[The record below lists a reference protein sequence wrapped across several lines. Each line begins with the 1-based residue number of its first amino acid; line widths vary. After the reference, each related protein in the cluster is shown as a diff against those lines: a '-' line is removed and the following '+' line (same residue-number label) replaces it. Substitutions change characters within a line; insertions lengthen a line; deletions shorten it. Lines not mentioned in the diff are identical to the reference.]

1 MEFYMRRRKETYE
14 SQTAKLRI
22 WKIAI
27 YIRLSRDD
35 GYDESLSVTNQRK
48 IILEY
53 LEKFFED
60 EYELVNIYIDDGKT
74 GTDYERPAFQQ
85 MIKDVENGTV
95 NCIVCKTLARAF
107 RNYSDQGYFL
117 EKVFPL
123 NGTRFI
129 SIGSPALDT
138 YLNPDAILDGME
150 VPISGLMNDRY
161 AARTSKDIRR
171 TFDMKRR
178 NGEFIGAFAPYG
190 YAKDPEN
197 KNCLIVNEE
206 AAQVVR
212 NIFYWYV
219 NEGMSISG
227 IVRHLNE
234 LAVLTPTSYK
244 HSKGLMLK
252 TPNQAKNDGMWA
264 VVTVRTILSNQMYI
278 GNMVQGKQRVI
289 SYKVHKAIQTPENE
303 WYIVENTHEAI
314 IDKETFEKAQFIAKR
329 DTRTAP
335 KQKKVYLFSGFLRCA
350 ECDKAM
356 TKKTNYKKDKNGEKV
371 EYTYY
376 ICGTYA
382 FKSRNKCTRHSIK
395 LENLKEAVLKA
406 IQNQISDIQNLSD
419 LITEINKQPVIA
431 KQSISLE
438 KRLFDKKKDLER
450 IVCTSDSLYMDWK
463 CGDITRTDYVRMKA
477 RFEEQANQIKQ
488 VISNIEE
495 EILIS
500 SKGVGNDDPYLKT
513 FLKYKNIK
521 ELNRGILVELI
532 DTIYI
537 YEDNEITI
545 QFKFFD
551 QHKRVL
557 EFIDNNKPIS

>member
-1 MEFYMRRRKETYE
+1 MRRRKETYE
-14 SQTAKLRI
+14 SQAAKLRI

-53 LEKFFED
+53 LEQFFEE
-60 EYELVNIYIDDGKT
+60 EYELINIYIDDGKT
-74 GTDYERPAFQQ
+74 GTDYDRPAFQQ
-85 MIKDVENGTV
+85 MIKDVESGIV

-123 NGTRFI
+123 HGTRFI

-190 YAKDPEN
+190 YAKDPDN
-197 KNCLIVNEE
+197 KNCLIVDEE

-212 NIFYWYV
+212 NIYHWYV
-219 NEGMSISG
+219 NEGMSIVG

-234 LAVLTPTSYK
+234 LAVLTPTEYK
-244 HSKGLMLK
+244 HSKGLMLR

-350 ECDKAM
+350 ECGKAM
-356 TKKTNYKKDKNGEKV
+356 TKKTNYKKHKNGDTV

-376 ICGTYA
+376 VCGTYA

-395 LENLKEAVLKA
+395 LENLTEAVLKA

-438 KRLFDKKKDLER
+438 KRLSDKKKELEK

-463 CGDITRTDYVRMKA
+463 CGDITRTDYMRMKA
-477 RFEEQANQIKQ
+477 RFEEQANQIRQ
-488 VISNIEE
+488 VINNIEE
-495 EILIS
+495 EIILA

-521 ELNRGILVELI
+521 A
-532 DTIYI
+532 
-537 YEDNEITI
+537 
-545 QFKFFD
+545 F
-551 QHKRVL
+551 VL
-557 EFIDNNKPIS
+557 GR